1 MTNGVWDSI
10 HVFQVEQ
17 SQKKNTFEYKLTTTV
32 MVLAL
37 WRSHGVCVAHLMLD
51 VGVHGGR
58 Q

>member
-32 MVLAL
+32 MVR
-37 WRSHGVCVAHLMLD
+37 RSGARVSRLTLD
-51 VGVHGGR
+51 AGVHGGR